1 MSPRRAGALPLLLR
15 LDAEA
20 QQPLNQQIYQGLR
33 SAILNGRLHVGA
45 RLPSSRE
52 LAMDLAIS
60 RNTVLN
66 AYERLADE
74 GYLQGRSGGG
84 TRVSTELPEDILRA
98 RLPLVRQSPKRSRRR
113 ISDRALRIAE
123 VPIRPRFLQM
133 PRPIRAFRLGAC
145 ALDEFPTELWGRL
158 VRRQWSRSRNGTS
171 ALDYGE
177 VAGYAPLRAAI
188 ATYLQSARGVTCEA
202 DQVFIVNGSQ
212 QALDLSSRVLLD
224 PGDLAWLEDP
234 GYDGIHGAIVSA
246 GARGVAVPVDREGIQ
261 VARGIRQAPDA
272 RVAYVTP
279 SHQFP
284 LGITMSLAR
293 RLELLRWASKSG
305 AWIVEDDYDSEL
317 RYANRPLPAL
327 QGLDAHDSVIY
338 TGTFSKIVFPALRL
352 GYLVVPRSL
361 VDTFAKVRLLTDVHM
376 PTLTQAVMADFIA
389 EGHFERHIRR
399 MRILYRERQQ
409 ALLDAARR
417 YLDGMLN
424 VVPADGGMHLLGWL
438 PKGIDDREAS
448 RCAAAEGIDALP
460 VSCFSRLHQRRGAL
474 ILGYSG
480 LTPGAINQGAKRLA
494 VALERLIRR

>member
-1 MSPRRAGALPLLLR
+1 MSPNRAGALPLLLR
-15 LDAEA
+15 LDVEAE
-20 QQPLNQQIYQGLR
+20 QPLNQQIYQGLR

-60 RNTVLN
+60 RNTVLI
-66 AYERLADE
+66 AYERLTDE
-74 GYLQGRSGGG
+74 GYLQSRSGGG
-84 TRVSTELPEDILRA
+84 TRVSTELPDDVLQA
-98 RLPLVRQSPKRSRRR
+98 RLPLVRHSPKQGRRR

-133 PRPIRAFRLGAC
+133 PRSIRAFRLGAC
-145 ALDEFPTELWGRL
+145 ALEEFPTELWGRL
-158 VRRQWSRSRNGTS
+158 VRRQWSRSKNGTS

-177 VAGYAPLRAAI
+177 VAGYGPLRLAI
-188 ATYLQSARGVTCEA
+188 TSYLQSARGVSCDA

-212 QALDLSSRVLLD
+212 QALDLSARVLMD
-224 PGDLAWLEDP
+224 PGDSAWLEDP
-234 GYDGIHGAIVSA
+234 GYDGTHGAIVSA
-246 GARGVAVPVDREGIQ
+246 GARVVAVPVDREGIQ

-284 LGITMSLAR
+284 LGITMTLAR
-293 RLELLRWASKSG
+293 RLELLRWASESG

-317 RYANRPLPAL
+317 RYANRPLAAL
-327 QGLDAHDSVIY
+327 QGLDADDSVIY
-338 TGTFSKIVFPALRL
+338 TGTFSKIAFPALRL
-352 GYLVVPRSL
+352 GYVVVPRSL
-361 VDTFAKVRLLTDVHM
+361 VDTFTKVRLFADLHM
-376 PTLTQAVMADFIA
+376 PTLTQAVMAEFIT

-424 VVPADGGMHLLGWL
+424 VLPTDGGMHLLGWL
-438 PKGIDDREAS
+438 PPGIDDREAS
-448 RCAAAEGIDALP
+448 RYAAAEGIDALP
-460 VSCFSRLHQRRGAL
+460 LSCFSRLHQRRGAL

-480 LTPGAINQGAKRLA
+480 LTPEAIKHGAKRLA
-494 VALERLIRR
+494 VALERLIR